1 MVYVTVD
8 CLSVTVDCLCLQL
21 FKALQRGQVSE
32 EKVPNMIY
40 LHTYLTYL
48 RQTKTAERNLL
59 MAESLKT
66 NLRTARP
73 EEGKKLTKPQ
83 DLARLYDIIIQVGG

>member
-1 MVYVTVD
+1 MTNAV
-8 CLSVTVDCLCLQL
+8 
-21 FKALQRGQVSE
+21 
-32 EKVPNMIY
+32 Y

-59 MAESLKT
+59 MVESLKAAMG
-66 NLRTARP
+66 RGRA

-83 DLARLYDIIIQVGG
+83 DLARLYDIIIQVRVETIMAQQNAPLRRTSPVSRIINIHVHLI